1 MTPTRDLYLA
11 LCYDV
16 TADKRRNRL
25 NTRLKGYLTPVQ
37 KSVFEGP
44 IPNARWRPLQ
54 QMVIDTID
62 ARADVV
68 RIYRFCRRC
77 RLHTR
82 HFGGSVVVDQE
93 SCDVII

>member
-1 MTPTRDLYLA
+1 MTDPLYLA

-16 TADKRRNRL
+16 TNNPRRARL

-44 IPNARWRPLQ
+44 LPRARWSALQ

-62 ARADVV
+62 ASTDTV
-68 RIYRFCRRC
+68 RVYRFCPRC
-77 RLHTR
+77 RIHTILM
-82 HFGGSVVVDQE
+82 GTSVVVDE
-93 SCDVII
+93 DNRDVII